1 MQSRTCKYLGALV
14 VDRQPWISLLLGKM
28 KRTHSSGVLRTGFII
43 SGSRVCWWKVLA
55 ELGRLFLIFFLAD
68 FQPSGPF
75 STVFDRESGRSHL
88 CKKET
93 VMGAPTDEVQV
104 LPFFFFFFFPFQDG
118 PGRSAHSL
126 MWHLITSG
134 WSDIAFFGGLNATA
148 SERGPQL
155 RARSWRQLP
164 VVATVA
170 ISLSRTMGC
179 DQSQKPCPP
188 HGSERQ
194 RSTRPTAAFA
204 RTEMCR
210 KAFEFNFYGG

>member
-1 MQSRTCKYLGALV
+1 MQSRTCTYLGALV
-14 VDRQPWISLLLGKM
+14 VDRQPWVSLLLGKM
-28 KRTHSSGVLRTGFII
+28 KRTHSSGVPRTGFII

-68 FQPSGPF
+68 FQPF
-75 STVFDRESGRSHL
+75 SSFITVFDRESGRSHL

-93 VMGAPTDEVQV
+93 VTGAPTDEFKT
-104 LPFFFFFFFPFQDG
+104 LPFCIFPFQDG
-118 PGRSAHSL
+118 PGRSVHSL

-164 VVATVA
+164 AVTIVAT
-170 ISLSRTMGC
+170 SLSRTMGC

-194 RSTRPTAAFA
+194 RNTRPTAAFA

-210 KAFEFNFYGG
+210 KATEFNFYGG